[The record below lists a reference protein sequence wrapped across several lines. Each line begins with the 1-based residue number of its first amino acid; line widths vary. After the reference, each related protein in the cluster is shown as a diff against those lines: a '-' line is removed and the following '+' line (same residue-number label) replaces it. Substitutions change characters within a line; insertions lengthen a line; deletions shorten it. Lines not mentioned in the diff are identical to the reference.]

1 MEKMEIGEYSENFSK
16 RDPRRVM
23 MIFGISLVAAS
34 LYILVLFGQSKAMP
48 ILFRCPREIEL
59 AENYDPLS
67 FDEVYEQE
75 TKKITKNLT
84 EFLETFRTDTFDDWG
99 HTYDEVKTGMHAW
112 KSKMFPPEINEG
124 DSIYES
130 ACGIGLNLFMTLEI
144 LKEIKNIDT
153 LYVYGNEYLQ
163 VSADKANA
171 VFDNVAPNNA
181 KKGVICAGDSTNL
194 YFVPSNAFDLV
205 YTGYISPLL
214 DPLHFNLESDENYK
228 KLATLCESN
237 DRQSQAQ
244 SDMGQELQDNF
255 YGKWV
260 AEMVR
265 IAKPGKAVI
274 IEQVSVPYCDEYL
287 DWGGVNQT
295 FWRTGITKYGWDIDP
310 TSLVIEDD
318 TIFTQRYHVFMRKN
332 KK

>member
-1 MEKMEIGEYSENFSK
+1 MEIGEYSENFRK
-16 RDPRRVM
+16 RDLRRIGI
-23 MIFGISLVAAS
+23 IFGVTLVAAL
-34 LYILVLFGQSKAMP
+34 LYILALFGGSKSGP
-48 ILFRCPREIEL
+48 IHFQCPREIER
-59 AENYDPLS
+59 AENYDPSS

-75 TKKITKNLT
+75 TKRITNNLT
-84 EFLETFRTDTFDDWG
+84 EFLETFRTDSFDDWG
-99 HTYDEVKTGMHAW
+99 HTYDEVKTGMYHW

-144 LKEIKNIDT
+144 LKEVKNIDT
-153 LYVYGNEYLQ
+153 LYVYGNEYLH

-171 VFDNVAPNNA
+171 VFDTVAPNKA
-181 KKGVICAGDSTNL
+181 KKGTICTGDSTNL
-194 YFVPSNAFDLV
+194 YFVPSHAFDLV

-214 DPLHFNLESDENYK
+214 DPLHFNLESDQNYK
-228 KLATLCESN
+228 KLSTLCTSN
-237 DRQSQAQ
+237 DWQSQML
-244 SDMGQELQDNF
+244 SDMGQEVQDNF

-274 IEQVSVPYCDEYL
+274 VEQVSVPYCDEFL
-287 DWGGVNQT
+287 DWGGVNYS
-295 FWRTGITKYGWDIDP
+295 FWETGITKYGWDIDP
-310 TSLVIEDD
+310 TSLVFEDD
-318 TIFTQRYHVFMRKN
+318 TIFTRRYHVFMRKN